1 MTIKNLDGSEYTVKG
16 SIEQFDPDDPQHEI
30 FNLWDQEAIRQ
41 GGSPILYYEVIISSQ
56 NIDRRYG
63 EARGK
68 LFSQFPVSLYC
79 SYDPKNAQNLVN
91 AFGIDAPDELEIE
104 FNYRDVLQKVGHP
117 PKVGSRLYTPHLR
130 ENWVIIQRNLG
141 EFKMW
146 GALRLTLICQRFQES
161 TTTGEGKVTQKNPT
175 PKYKII

>member
-1 MTIKNLDGSEYTVKG
+1 MGIKNPDGTPYKVTG
-16 SIEQFDPDDPQHEI
+16 SIEQFDPNDPQHEL

-41 GGSPILYYEVIISSQ
+41 GGSPILYYEVIISPQ
-56 NIDRRYG
+56 NIDKIHV

-68 LFSQFPVSLYC
+68 LFSQFPVQLYC

-91 AFGIDAPDELEIE
+91 AFGIDAPDEIEIE
-104 FNYRDVLQKVGHP
+104 FNYRDVLQKIGHP
-117 PKVGSRLYTPHLR
+117 PKIGSRLYTPHLR
-130 ENWVIIQRNLG
+130 ENWEIVQRNLG

-146 GALRLTLICQRFQES
+146 GALRLTIIAKRFQES

-175 PKYKII
+175 PKFKII